1 MTNLP
6 DRIRTWW
13 ERPQPL
19 PPGLYQYKAPPDAS
33 LHYRLHLRLNP
44 DGTGVLLVNASTVLH
59 VNQTAAEYAY
69 HLIQRTPPEDVAR
82 LVARR
87 YRVSKT
93 QAMEDYQEF
102 FERIETL
109 LLIPD
114 LDPVMYLGFDREE
127 PYPEHLSAPYRLDCA
142 LTYRQKAGSSP
153 EVVLQERARAEL
165 TTDEWKTVL
174 GKAWDTGIPHII
186 FTGGE
191 PTLRDDLVEL
201 LEHAESLGQITGL
214 ITNGYR
220 LSDSEYLDKLLFA
233 GLDHVVIVLQPQEE
247 ETWESL
253 ASFLYWY
260 KVLEADLHVTAHL
273 TITPDNAAAS
283 QDLLKRLAGAGI
295 QSVSLS
301 ARSADLAGPLEEA
314 RNRAAELG
322 LSLDW
327 DIPVPYSDLNPVA
340 LELEEANP
348 PSGAGR
354 AWLYVEPD
362 GDVLPGQG
370 RKQVLGN
377 ILKDPWDLIQNSSS

>member
-1 MTNLP
+1 MTNLSE
-6 DRIRTWW
+6 RIRTWW
-13 ERPQPL
+13 ERPEPL

-44 DGTGVLLVNASTVLH
+44 DGTGVLLVNASTILH

-69 HLIQRTPPEDVAR
+69 HLIQRTPPEEVASQ
-82 LVARR
+82 VARR

-93 QAMEDYQEF
+93 QARQDYQEF

-127 PYPEHLSAPYRLDCA
+127 PYAEHLSAPYRLDCA
-142 LTYRQKAGSSP
+142 LTYRQNADGAPEAG
-153 EVVLQERARAEL
+153 LLERARTELGAE
-165 TTDEWKTVL
+165 EWKTIM
-174 GKAWDTGIPHII
+174 GKAWEAGIPHII

-191 PTLRDDLVEL
+191 PTLREDLVEL
-201 LEHAESLGQITGL
+201 LEHAESLGQISGL

-233 GLDHVVIVLQPQEE
+233 GLDHVVIVLQPNEE
-247 ETWESL
+247 QTWESL
-253 ASFLYWY
+253 ASFLYWF

-273 TITPDNAAAS
+273 TITPDNAAFS
-283 QDLLKRLAGAGI
+283 QDLLKRLAGTGI
-295 QSVSLS
+295 QAVSLS
-301 ARSADLAGPLEEA
+301 ASSVELAAPLEEA

-327 DIPVPYSDLNPVA
+327 DIPVPYSAFNPVA
-340 LELEEANP
+340 LELEGTDP

-362 GDVLPGQG
+362 GDVLPAQG
-370 RKQVLGN
+370 SKKVLGN
-377 ILKDPWDLIQNSSS
+377 ILKDSWEAINAKL